1 MQNPVQLA
9 GDFASLSGSFGAP
22 FAQREYMGRVDL
34 NIKTG
39 WTFFAKFTYD
49 QNFSV
54 RGFNPGVYQPFENVD
69 HTPDYAVGTDFT
81 SGRFTH
87 SIRFGYL
94 KFRNG
99 IVSSSGIFNPAPGI
113 AINITPSSGDVTCLA
128 GGEGFCSGTNIL
140 APQNTFQS
148 DKQMKYDG
156 SYTIG
161 NHVIRYG
168 VGYNKNS
175 WRRLRQVLRSRSV
188 GVVGPK
194 RRRRGLC
201 ELLAQ
206 QWLHHSIRA
215 GRRNKPAQ
223 LASQHGHHGQRPGFL
238 HGNPAVRSS
247 GRRTV

>member
-1 MQNPVQLA
+1 
-9 GDFASLSGSFGAP
+9 
-22 FAQREYMGRVDL
+22 MGRLDL

-81 SGRFTH
+81 SGKFTH

-99 IVSSSGIFNPAPGI
+99 IVMRLPAFSI
-113 AINITPSSGDVTCLA
+113 RRRESPSTSRRLRVDVTCL
-128 GGEGFCSGTNIL
+128 GRRRRVLLGHEHSGSAEYL
-140 APQNTFQS
+140 PERQASEVRRQL
-148 DKQMKYDG
+148 YDWQPRH
-156 SYTIG
+156 SL
-161 NHVIRYG
+161 RRRLQQD
-168 VGYNKNS
+168 S
-175 WRRLRQVLRSRSV
+175 WRRVRQVLRRST
-188 GVVGPK
+188 
-194 RRRRGLC
+194 RRFLRSKTPADEAFAAR
-201 ELLAQ
+201 Q
-206 QWLHHSIRA
+206 PIRA
-215 GRRNKPAQ
+215 GRRDQSAE

-238 HGNPAVRSS
+238 HGNPAVRAS